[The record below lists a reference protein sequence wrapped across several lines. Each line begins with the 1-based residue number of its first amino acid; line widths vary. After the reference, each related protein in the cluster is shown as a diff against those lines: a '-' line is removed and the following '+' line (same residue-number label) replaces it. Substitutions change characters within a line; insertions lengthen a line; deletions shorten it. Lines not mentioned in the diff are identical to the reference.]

1 MMDSEKDSRFTLEDA
16 KAAKAGEESPWKN
29 LLCVLFI
36 GPPLL
41 ALNILWLLGKLAVCI
56 IAAVIQTVAVFWH
69 CFLLG
74 REK

>member
-1 MMDSEKDSRFTLEDA
+1 MMDSEKNSRFTLEDA
-16 KAAKAGEESPWKN
+16 KAAKEGEESIWKN
-29 LLCVLFI
+29 LLCVIIL

-41 ALNILWLLGKLAVCI
+41 ALNILYFLGKLAVCI
-56 IAAVIQTVAVFWH
+56 MAAVIQTVAVFWH